1 LRVFIIY
8 ITSLIFLG
16 GCNFLKKKEEQ
27 LVEESTGKPIARVY
41 NKYLFYE
48 DIEGIQGKNLSKED
62 SSSIVNTYIN
72 SWILK
77 QLLLMRAEGQI
88 DENDEEIK
96 QRIEECKNTLLLH
109 EFEKNYLKQKLDTN
123 FSEQELRSYYDS
135 NIENFELK
143 QNIFKGVFVKVPK
156 DAPELGKMKALVS
169 SGKPRDL
176 PELKSL
182 CVRFAS
188 QYILE
193 DTVWINFDDLVKN
206 SPSMMHSDKAEFL
219 EKNRQA
225 EITDGRFIYLFKI
238 KDYKISKQIS
248 PYDFVKGQIRNT
260 LLNKRRT
267 ELINQLKLSIYKEA
281 KNNNEF
287 EIFGKK

>member
-1 LRVFIIY
+1 LRICIIY
-8 ITSLIFLG
+8 IISLIFLG
-16 GCNFLKKKEEQ
+16 SCDFLKKKDEQ
-27 LVEESTGKPIARVY
+27 PVEESTGKPLARVY
-41 NKYLFYE
+41 NKYLFFE

-62 SSSIVNTYIN
+62 SASIVNSYIN

-96 QRIEECKNTLLLH
+96 RRIEECKNTLLLH

-123 FSEQELRSYYDS
+123 FSEQELRSFYDS

-143 QNIFKGVFVKVPK
+143 QNIFKGVFVKIPK
-156 DAPELGKMKALVS
+156 DAPEISKIKGLVN

-176 PELKSL
+176 QELKSL

-193 DTVWINFDDLVKN
+193 DTIWINFDDLLKN
-206 SPSMMHSDKAEFL
+206 APTLIQSDKAEFL

-225 EITDGRFIYLFKI
+225 ELSDGKFIYLFKI

-248 PYDFVKGQIRNT
+248 PFEFVKGQIRNT

-267 ELINQLKLSIYKEA
+267 ELISQLKLSIYKEA
-281 KNNNEF
+281 KTNNEF